1 MTDSVEQHLP
11 YVRRLAR
18 RVSRQTRG
26 ATAVDF
32 DDLVQ
37 VGALGLL
44 EAAGRFD
51 PAYGVSFKTFAK
63 KRVLGAMYD
72 ELRRLEPHHDERAV
86 SFDAAPVA
94 ADGHP
99 LAEAVPDPR
108 APQPAVDTWESPL
121 ADVERLTKRH
131 RFVLGRTAA
140 GYRQAEIATML
151 GISTS
156 RVRQLLKEACTPDRQ
171 DERKPL
177 SDREFEVLDA
187 SAHGLTAKE
196 IGDQLI
202 ISPATVQ
209 DHRRS
214 VTAKLAAKNI
224 THAVAVAYEKGL
236 LPLSRRRRLAG
247 LES

>member
-1 MTDSVEQHLP
+1 SLSAQRTRERRPWFSAAADPRAMTDSVEQHLP

-72 ELRRLEPHHDERAV
+72 ELRRLEPHRDETAV
-86 SFDAAPVA
+86 SFDAGPVA

-108 APQPAVDTWESPL
+108 APQPAVETSDSPL
-121 ADVERLTKRH
+121 VDVQRLTKRH

-140 GYRQAEIATML
+140 GYRQAEVATML

-156 RVRQLLKEACTPDRQ
+156 RVRHMLTDTCTPDRR
-171 DERKPL
+171 DASKPL
-177 SDREFEVLDA
+177 R
-187 SAHGLTAKE
+187 H
-196 IGDQLI
+196 
-202 ISPATVQ
+202 P
-209 DHRRS
+209 
-214 VTAKLAAKNI
+214 
-224 THAVAVAYEKGL
+224 
-236 LPLSRRRRLAG
+236 
-247 LES
+247 